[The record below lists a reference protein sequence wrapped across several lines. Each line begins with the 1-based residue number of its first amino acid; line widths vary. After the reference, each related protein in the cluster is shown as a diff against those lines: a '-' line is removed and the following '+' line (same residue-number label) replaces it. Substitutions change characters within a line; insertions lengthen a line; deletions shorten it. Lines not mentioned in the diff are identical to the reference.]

1 MLTRAATGLATMVDT
16 LKAAAESSRLRILLL
31 LARGDLTVSDLTE
44 ILAQSQPRVS
54 RHLKLLMEAGL
65 IERYQEGSWAYFRLS
80 DGESVRDFLNGV
92 LGRVDGGDAV
102 VERDMERLASVKR
115 RRQERA
121 ADYFSA
127 NAASWDEIRLL
138 HVPDAAVEAAMQELV
153 GDRPF
158 QTMLDLGTGTG
169 RLLELFA
176 PLYRRGVGIDLS
188 REMLAVARA
197 NLDKADVGHAQVRQG
212 DLYAPP
218 VERDSFDLVTMH
230 QVLHYL
236 DEPGLAISEAARL
249 LRPSGRLVIVDFA
262 PHGHEFLREEH
273 AHMRLGFSDRQMA
286 EWLEEAGLEL
296 EAERS
301 FAPEAASDGGAEGLT
316 VRLWLARDRR
326 LLVADPDTDTSR
338 QTHME
343 TA

>member
-1 MLTRAATGLATMVDT
+1 MLSRASTGLNTMVDI
-16 LKAAAESSRLRILLL
+16 LKAAAESSRLRIVLL
-31 LARGDLTVSDLTE
+31 LASGDLTVSDLTE

-80 DGESVRDFLNGV
+80 DGEQVREFLNGL
-92 LGRVDGGDAV
+92 LGRIDRADPV
-102 VERDMERLASVKR
+102 VERDAERLASVKR

-127 NAASWDEIRLL
+127 NAHSWDQIRSL
-138 HVPDAAVEAAMQELV
+138 HVPDGAVEAALQEVV
-153 GDRPF
+153 GNRPF
-158 QTMLDLGTGTG
+158 QAMLDLGTGTG

-188 REMLAVARA
+188 REMLSVARA

-218 VERDSFDLVTMH
+218 VERDAFDLVTMH

-236 DEPGLAISEAARL
+236 EEPGIAIREAARL

-262 PHGHEFLREEH
+262 AHTHEFLREEH
-273 AHMRLGFSDRQMA
+273 AHVRLGFSDRQIA
-286 EWLEEAGLEL
+286 EWLEEADLDLET
-296 EAERS
+296 ERA
-301 FAPEAASDGGAEGLT
+301 FAPADVAGLT

-326 LLVADPDTDTSR
+326 LLLADHALASRTD
-338 QTHME
+338 ME